1 MTEPE
6 TRSTFIEAVRKA
18 DMRDGILF
26 TFLFDQGVSLLML
39 TMSYE
44 KIADLL
50 AVSAPTVHRWRAGVN
65 LPHEVMRRSILEKLV
80 VALM

>member
-1 MTEPE
+1 MTEPA
-6 TRSTFIEAVRKA
+6 TPSTFIEAVRKA
-18 DMRDGILF
+18 DTRDGILF

-39 TMSYE
+39 TASYE

-50 AVSAPTVHRWRAGVN
+50 GVDAPTVTRWRVGVN
-65 LPHEVMRRSILEKLV
+65 LPQRAMCRSILEKLV